1 MIKII
6 VTSVISF
13 GLGAVATYSLL
24 SQNAYEVT
32 AVEAQPITEAQRNS
46 RSQPASVHADYIHQL
61 EVLNRKLTQELQ
73 VARESVNT
81 GLAHAPAQPR
91 VEMAA
96 FEAYYNARKNSE
108 TFSQYLQNVSST
120 GYVKDLAGKFDAE
133 AVDSQWATDYE
144 ARLNILLESDSV
156 SNSFLPQSVICKSR
170 RCQIKV
176 AITSIEQANQVME
189 TFSAAINNNQLAIDK
204 SMVVSA
210 PDMDEGVVSL
220 YVARDADVKIHE

>member
-1 MIKII
+1 LIKII
-6 VTSVISF
+6 VTSIVSF
-13 GLGAVATYSLL
+13 GLGAVTTYSLL
-24 SQNAYEVT
+24 LQNTHEATIVEV
-32 AVEAQPITEAQRNS
+32 QPITETQRNHS
-46 RSQPASVHADYIHQL
+46 SQPTSVHADYIRQL
-61 EVLNRKLTQELQ
+61 EALNRKLTQELQ
-73 VARESVNT
+73 AAREPVKKD
-81 GLAHAPAQPR
+81 LAHTPTQPR
-91 VEMAA
+91 VEMAD

-108 TFSQYLQNVSST
+108 AFSQYLQNVSST

-144 ARLNILLESDSV
+144 ARLNTLLESNSV

-189 TFSAAINNNQLAIDK
+189 TFSAAINSNELAIDK

-210 PDMDEGVVSL
+210 PDMEEGVVSL
-220 YVARDADVKIHE
+220 YVVRDADVKMHE

>member
-24 SQNAYEVT
+24 SQNAHEVT
-32 AVEAQPITEAQRNS
+32 AVEAQPIMEVQRNN
-46 RSQPASVHADYIHQL
+46 RSQPTSVHADYIRQL

-81 GLAHAPAQPR
+81 DLAHAPAQPR
-91 VEMAA
+91 IEMAD
-96 FEAYYNARKNSE
+96 FEAYYSARKNSE
-108 TFSQYLQNVSST
+108 AFRQYLQNVSSA

-144 ARLNILLESDSV
+144 ARLNTLLESDSV

-189 TFSAAINNNQLAIDK
+189 TFSAAINNNELAIDK